1 MDVVCQWCPEDS
13 ESVPLAMFPE
23 HVQLMHAD
31 SVTMIPIQQ
40 AHGGDDLEE
49 LKAAYMHLCAAQAQ
63 CDRSDYSTGREY
75 KIISEKLDF
84 LIEDVVNL
92 IVTAERFQR

>member
-1 MDVVCQWCPEDS
+1 MEVTCQWCPEDS

-23 HVQLMHAD
+23 HVQLMH
-31 SVTMIPIQQ
+31 SENVTVIPMQS
-40 AHGGDDLEE
+40 HGGDDLDE

-63 CDRSDYSTGREY
+63 TDRSDYSTGREY
-75 KIISEKLDF
+75 KIVNEKLEF